1 MAVRIDTTFN
11 VQDQLLSVP
20 LTRNIFT
27 FGNELGDVMH
37 EVWHKSVGCA
47 RNATAKIN
55 VHEKHQP
62 TCDMV
67 ASLNKKISYRHKQVL
82 LLAGSV
88 PIANQGFACFQLS
101 GMLHD
106 DGSASCLQTLNTIKT
121 SIIHCDYGVDD
132 RIQGDNETINS
143 CRVQGSFKLLILP
156 QKAFAFLVKLVI

>member
-1 MAVRIDTTFN
+1 MAARIDTTFN

-37 EVWHKSVGCA
+37 EVSHKSVDCA
-47 RNATAKIN
+47 RNATAKID
-55 VHEKHQP
+55 VHEKNQP
-62 TCDMV
+62 TCNGV
-67 ASLNKKISYRHKQVL
+67 ASLNKKLSYRQEQVSS
-82 LLAGSV
+82 LAGRV

-106 DGSASCLQTLNTIKT
+106 DGSTSCMQTLNTIKT

-132 RIQGDNETINS
+132 RIQGNNETINS
-143 CRVQGSFKLLILP
+143 CKVQGSFKLLILP